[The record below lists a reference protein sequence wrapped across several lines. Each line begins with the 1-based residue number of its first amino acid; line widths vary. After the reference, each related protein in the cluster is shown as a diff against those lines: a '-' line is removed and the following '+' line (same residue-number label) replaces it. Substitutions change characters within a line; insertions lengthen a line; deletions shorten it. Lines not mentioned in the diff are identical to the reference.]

1 MSARQVDENGFIT
14 IENNPISRVGVFP
27 YLGANIDPSL
37 PPDEIVWV
45 YRPSEE
51 LGSEECL
58 NSFKMLPFIDDHTMV
73 GSPDEGYTPAE
84 KKGVHGTI
92 GETVAFRDGVLYAT
106 IKVFS
111 STLAALIESGKTA
124 LSLGYRCQFIKQAGT
139 FAGQAYTY
147 VQRSLRGNH
156 IALVDAA
163 RCDVQVLD
171 GKFAMDNFDLN
182 IGKKEKTMP
191 TIEELDAKITAQD
204 AAIKG
209 LQADNVKLK
218 AALDEKEKEDD
229 KKAEDEDDKEKDKKA
244 EDADEDKK
252 DKEKAEDESE
262 SEKEK
267 DKGMDAAI
275 NKKIDAMDAELKSLK
290 KDNETLKKDGVKAML
305 SEVSKR
311 DQLAARL
318 TPFIGTFDHMEKT
331 LDEVAAYGCEKLG
344 LTPEKGH
351 EKTALDS
358 YLHGRPLPGD
368 MPASYAVDAASK
380 GGKGLDA
387 YLNKAA

>member
-1 MSARQVDENGFIT
+1 MTARKVDENGYIT
-14 IENNPISRVGVFP
+14 VENNPITRAGVFP
-27 YLGANIDPSL
+27 YLGGNIDSNL
-37 PPDEIVWV
+37 VPDKIYYV
-45 YRPSEE
+45 YRPAEE
-51 LGSEECL
+51 ISDPECI
-58 NSFKMLPFIDDHTMV
+58 NSFKMLPLINDHTML
-73 GSPDEGYTPAE
+73 GAPEEGYTPPE
-84 KKGVHGTI
+84 KKGVEGII
-92 GETVAFRDGVLYAT
+92 GESVAFRDGVMYAT

-111 STLAALIESGKTA
+111 RTLASLIESGKTA
-124 LSLGYRCQFIKQAGT
+124 LSLGYRCRFIEQAGV
-139 FAGQAYTY
+139 FAGQNFQF

-204 AAIKG
+204 AAIQTLKDEN
-209 LQADNVKLK
+209 AKFK
-218 AALDEKEKEDD
+218 AALDEKDKEDD
-229 KKAEDEDDKEKDKKA
+229 KKAEDEDDKEKDKKV

-262 SEKEK
+262 EKEK
-267 DKGMDAAI
+267 DKGMDAALV
-275 NKKIDAMDAELKSLK
+275 KKLDAMDAELK
-290 KDNETLKKDGVKAML
+290 TLKKDGVKALL

-318 TPFIGTFDHMEKT
+318 SPFIGTFDHMDKT
-331 LDEVAAYGCEKLG
+331 LDEVAVYGCEKLG
-344 LTPEKGH
+344 LTPDKGH

-358 YLHGRPLPGD
+358 YLHNRPMPGD
-368 MPASYAVDAASK
+368 APAYVSDSSDK